1 LVSIPDISI
10 HPQFS
15 LALLKR
21 AQERRRVLMFRSLKF
36 AAIALATLL
45 VVEPAIAQYQTNN
58 RAPIILRKLK
68 PPVIKPNLSL
78 LPEVRIMPSQAA
90 AIAQGQ
96 VPYSKVVKVKLLP
109 RGDYA
114 VTLVADGNVT
124 RVIVNGQDGSVN

>member
-1 LVSIPDISI
+1 
-10 HPQFS
+10 
-15 LALLKR
+15 
-21 AQERRRVLMFRSLKF
+21 MFRSLKF

-58 RAPIILRKLK
+58 RPPIIFRKLK

-96 VPYSKVVKVKLLP
+96 VPDSKVVKVKLLP

-114 VTLVADGNVT
+114 VTLVADGYVT
-124 RVIVNGQDGSVN
+124 KVFVNGQDGSVY

>member
-1 LVSIPDISI
+1 ML
-10 HPQFS
+10 
-15 LALLKR
+15 R
-21 AQERRRVLMFRSLKF
+21 GLKF
-36 AAIALATLL
+36 VALALATLL

-58 RAPIILRKLK
+58 RPPMILRKLA
-68 PPVIKPNLSL
+68 PPAIKPNLSG
-78 LPEVRIMPSQAA
+78 LPTVRIKPSQAA

-124 RVIVNGQDGSVN
+124 RVIVNGQDGSIN

>member
-1 LVSIPDISI
+1 
-10 HPQFS
+10 
-15 LALLKR
+15 
-21 AQERRRVLMFRSLKF
+21 MFRSLKF